1 MLIPNKSLN
10 NVIQGAVLRGHIAQ
24 AKADGRVTSGEMSQ
38 ILNRAKAGGVTSS
51 ELAQLKELAQSAR
64 NNTQFDAG
72 GKAQLNKFL
81 GHSAD
86 HSHASG
92 RLPPFANLPQKQGL
106 FGGVFDR
113 VRLNSLEQHFKKDD
127 GMIGR
132 SEGRAILKNIFKD
145 GNLSPTERQFLQ
157 KLAKDPNVS
166 AAAKQDIKLIL
177 SLMPGE
183 RLLGDLPIKLPKL
196 PRPMPLPLPPGGSPP
211 PVTTAPPPPPAGGTT
226 PPPPTSTP
234 SPSTG
239 SSPSTG
245 TGGTSGFENGA
256 GLGGVS
262 GNTSTKWDGG
272 SMPNPE
278 NYNME
283 NPKEAAQFQR
293 DMSKYQQAMNNIS
306 LYWQTLSNVLKAQ
319 NDSAQ
324 AIGRNVR

>member
-38 ILNRAKAGGVTSS
+38 ILSRAKAGGVTSS
-51 ELAQLKELAQSAR
+51 ELAQLKELAQSSR

-81 GHSAD
+81 GRSAD
-86 HSHASG
+86 QSHASG

-166 AAAKQDIKLIL
+166 AAAKQDIKLLL

-183 RLLGDLPIKLPKL
+183 RLVGDLPIKLPKL
-196 PRPMPLPLPPGGSPP
+196 PRPMPLPPSPGAPPP
-211 PVTTAPPPPPAGGTT
+211 PVTTAPPPPPAGGT
-226 PPPPTSTP
+226 PPPPTSGP
-234 SPSTG
+234 APATG
-239 SSPSTG
+239 PSPSTG
-245 TGGTSGFENGA
+245 TGGANGTA
-256 GLGGVS
+256 GNS
-262 GNTSTKWDGG
+262 SSKWDGA
-272 SMPNPE
+272 SMPNPD
-278 NYNME
+278 NYKME
-283 NPKEAAQFQR
+283 DPKEAAQFQR
-293 DMSKYQQAMNNIS
+293 DMAKYQQSMNNIS

-319 NDSAQ
+319 NDTAQ
-324 AIGRNVR
+324 AVGRNVR